1 MIFLPKLT
9 YLFFLYKNEICSGH
23 IYSRE
28 AIVSYL
34 LTQKQKIKR
43 QKQAYDT
50 HLENILKSQQESS
63 TQSLQQSQQ
72 SFLQKDQGSTQITTA
87 AHASS
92 FQSSLSRNINTQSKS
107 EGTARLKRS
116 SYWLSESQPET
127 KDSAPSPPPERPPSP
142 MSGNPLRL
150 KDLIPLTLK
159 RDGGS
164 GKVTCAV
171 SGKAITTQ
179 PVVVLSNTG
188 AVMLKQVLESIQEEP
203 SSSKKASSRCP
214 VTGKKFQPKH
224 VVELRK
230 GASGFAASGETV
242 AKKYRPTLT

>member
-1 MIFLPKLT
+1 M
-9 YLFFLYKNEICSGH
+9 
-23 IYSRE
+23 
-28 AIVSYL
+28 
-34 LTQKQKIKR
+34 LTQKQKLKR
-43 QKQAYDT
+43 QKQAYET
-50 HLENILKSQQESS
+50 HLKTLEQSQQDSS
-63 TQSLQQSQQ
+63 SQSLQQSQQ
-72 SFLQKDQGSTQITTA
+72 SFLQKDQGSTQIATA

-92 FQSSLSRNINTQSKS
+92 FQSSLSKTINTQSQS

-127 KDSAPSPPPERPPSP
+127 KESAPSPPPERPPSP
-142 MSGNPLRL
+142 MSGKPLRL
-150 KDLIPLTLK
+150 KDLIPLDLK
-159 RDGGS
+159 RDAK
-164 GKVTCAV
+164 GKVVCAV

-188 AVMLKQVLESIQEEP
+188 TVLLKQVMESIKEP
-203 SSSKKASSRCP
+203 SSSKASSRCP
-214 VTGKKFQPKH
+214 VTGKKFYPKH